1 MEVTFT
7 VESTNGKVWKAVC
20 SDPALE
26 VEGSDII
33 SVSKN
38 MAGMIEDWFAKTFDT
53 SKRVIVEVPAIKAK
67 VKATITVR
75 SEKPLT
81 EYGETEVIPQ
91 SPPEPKLVC
100 GPCMYLSD
108 GKGVLAVGQCE
119 AASDDPAD
127 TPGIQVDADGTCKG
141 NYEICAFYKPLGRLQ
156 KVLPEPTPWDG
167 ADDEKDVS
175 EWEV

>member
-1 MEVTFT
+1 MQVDFT

-26 VEGSDII
+26 VEGPDII

-81 EYGETEVIPQ
+81 DYGETEVISQ
-91 SPPEPKLVC
+91 SPPEPVVD

-108 GKGVLAVGQCE
+108 GKGVLAVGMCE

-127 TPGIQVDADGTCKG
+127 TPGIQIDNEGACKG
-141 NYEICAFYKPLGRLQ
+141 KYELCAFYKPLRGMQ
-156 KVLPEPTPWDG
+156 KTLPEPMEEDEEEDDG
-167 ADDEKDVS
+167 YQ
-175 EWEV
+175 

>member
-26 VEGSDII
+26 VEGPDII
-33 SVSKN
+33 SVSKS

-53 SKRVIVEVPAIKAK
+53 SRRVIVEVPAIKAK
-67 VKATITVR
+67 VKSTITVR

-81 EYGETEVIPQ
+81 EYGETEAIPQ
-91 SPPEPKLVC
+91 SPPEPVVD

-108 GKGVLAVGQCE
+108 GKGVLAVGMCE

-127 TPGIQVDADGTCKG
+127 TPGIQVDNEGACKG
-141 NYEICAFYKPLGRLQ
+141 NYKLCAFYKPLRGMQ
-156 KVLPEPTPWDG
+156 KLIPEPTPWDG
-167 ADDEKDVS
+167 VDDEEENDGYQ
-175 EWEV
+175 

>member
-26 VEGSDII
+26 VEGPDII
-33 SVSKN
+33 SVSKS

-53 SKRVIVEVPAIKAK
+53 SRRVIVEVPAIKAK

-91 SPPEPKLVC
+91 SPPEPVVD

-108 GKGVLAVGQCE
+108 GKGVLAVGMCE

-127 TPGIQVDADGTCKG
+127 TPGIQIDNEGACKG
-141 NYEICAFYKPLGRLQ
+141 NYKLCAFYKPLRGMQ
-156 KVLPEPTPWDG
+156 KLIPEPTPWDG
-167 ADDEKDVS
+167 VDDEEENDGYQ
-175 EWEV
+175 

>member
-1 MEVTFT
+1 MDVTFT
-7 VESTNGKVWKAVC
+7 VKSTNGKVWKAVC

-26 VEGSDII
+26 VEGPDII
-33 SVSKN
+33 SVSKS

-53 SKRVIVEVPAIKAK
+53 TRRVIVEVPAIKAK

-91 SPPEPKLVC
+91 SPPEPVVD

-127 TPGIQVDADGTCKG
+127 TPGIQIDNEGACKG
-141 NYEICAFYKPLGRLQ
+141 KYELCAFYKPLRGMQ
-156 KVLPEPTPWDG
+156 KALPEPMEEDEYEDDG
-167 ADDEKDVS
+167 YE
-175 EWEV
+175 

>member
-1 MEVTFT
+1 MDVTFT

-26 VEGSDII
+26 VEGPDII
-33 SVSKN
+33 SVSKS

-53 SKRVIVEVPAIKAK
+53 SRRVIVEVPAIKAK

-81 EYGETEVIPQ
+81 EYGETEAIPQ
-91 SPPEPKLVC
+91 SPPEPVVD

-108 GKGVLAVGQCE
+108 GKGVLAVGMCE

-127 TPGIQVDADGTCKG
+127 TPGIQIDNEGACKG
-141 NYEICAFYKPLGRLQ
+141 KYELCAFYKPLRGMQ
-156 KVLPEPTPWDG
+156 KALLEPMED
-167 ADDEKDVS
+167 DDEEDVT
-175 EWEV
+175 EWEE

>member
-1 MEVTFT
+1 MQVDFT

-26 VEGSDII
+26 VEGPDII

-81 EYGETEVIPQ
+81 DYGETEVISQ
-91 SPPEPKLVC
+91 SPPEPVVD

-108 GKGVLAVGQCE
+108 GKGVLAVGMCE

-127 TPGIQVDADGTCKG
+127 TPGIQIDNEGACKG
-141 NYEICAFYKPLGRLQ
+141 KYELCAFYKPLRGMQ
-156 KVLPEPTPWDG
+156 KALPEPMEEDEYEDDG
-167 ADDEKDVS
+167 YE
-175 EWEV
+175 

>member
-26 VEGSDII
+26 VEGPAII
-33 SVSKN
+33 SVSKS

-81 EYGETEVIPQ
+81 EYGETEAIPQ
-91 SPPEPKLVC
+91 SPPEPVVD

-108 GKGVLAVGQCE
+108 GKGVLAVGMCE

-127 TPGIQVDADGTCKG
+127 TPGIQIDNEGACKG
-141 NYEICAFYKPLGRLQ
+141 KYELCAFYKPLRGMQ
-156 KVLPEPTPWDG
+156 KALPEPMEEDEEEDDG
-167 ADDEKDVS
+167 YQ
-175 EWEV
+175 

>member
-1 MEVTFT
+1 MQVDFT

-26 VEGSDII
+26 VEGPDII

-38 MAGMIEDWFAKTFDT
+38 MAGMIEAWFAKTFDT
-53 SKRVIVEVPAIKAK
+53 SKRVIVDVPAIKAK

-91 SPPEPKLVC
+91 SPLEPVVD

-108 GKGVLAVGQCE
+108 GKGVLAVGMCE

-127 TPGIQVDADGTCKG
+127 TPGIQIDNEGACKG
-141 NYEICAFYKPLGRLQ
+141 KYELCAFYKPLRGMQ
-156 KVLPEPTPWDG
+156 KALPESMEEDKYEDDG
-167 ADDEKDVS
+167 YE
-175 EWEV
+175 

>member
-26 VEGSDII
+26 VEGPDII

-81 EYGETEVIPQ
+81 EYGETEAIPQ
-91 SPPEPKLVC
+91 SPPEPVVD

-108 GKGVLAVGQCE
+108 GKGVLAVGMCE

-127 TPGIQVDADGTCKG
+127 TPGIQIDNEGACKG
-141 NYEICAFYKPLGRLQ
+141 KYELCAFYKPLRGMQ
-156 KVLPEPTPWDG
+156 KALPEPMED
-167 ADDEKDVS
+167 DDEEDVT
-175 EWEV
+175 EWEE

>member
-1 MEVTFT
+1 MDVTFT
-7 VESTNGKVWKAVC
+7 VESTNSKVWKAVC

-26 VEGSDII
+26 VEGPDII
-33 SVSKN
+33 SVSKS

-53 SKRVIVEVPAIKAK
+53 SRRVIVKVPAIKAK

-91 SPPEPKLVC
+91 SPPEPVVD

-108 GKGVLAVGQCE
+108 GKGVLAVGMCE

-127 TPGIQVDADGTCKG
+127 TPGIQIDNEGACKG
-141 NYEICAFYKPLGRLQ
+141 KYELCAFYKPLRGMQ
-156 KVLPEPTPWDG
+156 KALPEPMEE
-167 ADDEKDVS
+167 DEEEDNS

>member
-26 VEGSDII
+26 VEGPDII

-53 SKRVIVEVPAIKAK
+53 SRRVIVEVPAIKAK

-91 SPPEPKLVC
+91 SPPEPVVD

-108 GKGVLAVGQCE
+108 GKGVLAVGMCE

-141 NYEICAFYKPLGRLQ
+141 KYELCAFYKPMGGLQ
-156 KVLPEPTPWDG
+156 KALPEPVEED
-167 ADDEKDVS
+167 DDEEDMS
-175 EWEV
+175 EWEE

>member
-26 VEGSDII
+26 VEGPDII

-53 SKRVIVEVPAIKAK
+53 TRRVIVEVPAIKAK

-91 SPPEPKLVC
+91 SPPEPVVD

-108 GKGVLAVGQCE
+108 GKGVLAVGMCE

-127 TPGIQVDADGTCKG
+127 TPGIQIDNEGACKG
-141 NYEICAFYKPLGRLQ
+141 KYELCAFYKPLRGMQ
-156 KVLPEPTPWDG
+156 KALPEPMEEDEYEDDG
-167 ADDEKDVS
+167 YE
-175 EWEV
+175 

>member
-26 VEGSDII
+26 VEGLDII

-53 SKRVIVEVPAIKAK
+53 SRRVIVEVPAIKAK

-91 SPPEPKLVC
+91 SPPEQKVC

-141 NYEICAFYKPLGRLQ
+141 KYELCAFYKPMGGLQ
-156 KVLPEPTPWDG
+156 KALPEPVEED
-167 ADDEKDVS
+167 DDEEDMS

>member
-26 VEGSDII
+26 VEGPDII
-33 SVSKN
+33 SVSKS

-53 SKRVIVEVPAIKAK
+53 SRRVIVEVPAIKAK

-81 EYGETEVIPQ
+81 EYGETEAIPQ
-91 SPPEPKLVC
+91 SPPEPVVD

-108 GKGVLAVGQCE
+108 GKGVLAVGMCE

-127 TPGIQVDADGTCKG
+127 TPGIQVDNEGACKG
-141 NYEICAFYKPLGRLQ
+141 NYKLCAFYKPLRGMQ
-156 KVLPEPTPWDG
+156 KLIPEPTPWDG
-167 ADDEKDVS
+167 VDDEEENDGYQ
-175 EWEV
+175 